1 MKKSFLG
8 NYLLFYGNN
17 QRIGKWGPGTNRV
30 ATQIITP
37 YEPVPLEVIETVKLN
52 LGHIH
57 TASIIGV
64 GDPVCK
70 IILVIVAS
78 YTIR

>member
-30 ATQIITP
+30 ATQIITQLK
-37 YEPVPLEVIETVKLN
+37 PVPLVVIVTSKLN

-64 GDPVCK
+64 ADPACK
-70 IILVIVAS
+70 IILAKKVAS
-78 YTIR
+78 